1 MKNNLFDVVGM
12 VLMLGITV
20 LMEIYF
26 SALFRLNVLMDNY
39 IGVTI
44 FGRILVL
51 LTAAVFSQV
60 KYLLGKF
67 RNATHK
73 QQV

>member
-26 SALFRLNVLMDNY
+26 SALFRLNVQ
-39 IGVTI
+39 
-44 FGRILVL
+44 VL
-51 LTAAVFSQV
+51 YQG
-60 KYLLGKF
+60 LLN
-67 RNATHK
+67 REPCREINS
-73 QQV
+73 

>member
-26 SALFRLNVLMDNY
+26 SALFRLNVQ
-39 IGVTI
+39 
-44 FGRILVL
+44 VL
-51 LTAAVFSQV
+51 YQGLLNREPCREINSFYESDFSFV
-60 KYLLGKF
+60 
-67 RNATHK
+67 
-73 QQV
+73 

>member
-39 IGVTI
+39 IGGHYLWMHLG
-44 FGRILVL
+44 FANGGRI
-51 LTAAVFSQV
+51 
-60 KYLLGKF
+60 
-67 RNATHK
+67 
-73 QQV
+73 